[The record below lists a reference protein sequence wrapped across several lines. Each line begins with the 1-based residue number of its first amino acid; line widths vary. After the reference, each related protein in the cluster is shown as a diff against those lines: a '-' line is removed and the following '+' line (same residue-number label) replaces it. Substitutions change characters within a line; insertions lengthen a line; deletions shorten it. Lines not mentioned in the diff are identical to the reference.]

1 MDDHEG
7 QVPCHAARVPRPGD
21 AARISCAVTKPVR
34 EISALTLL
42 RVIQI
47 TDRLAVEDGA
57 LAARIDAAGR
67 GHGGAFAVLLRDKD
81 LPRAER
87 RALGLSLRAL
97 TRRAG
102 ARLVVAADLE
112 IAREIG
118 ADGVH
123 FGAAG
128 RAQLAAAATDW
139 PGAWLSIACH
149 SVDEVAKAAEAGAT
163 IALLSP
169 IFSTPGKGEPIG
181 LEALSRARAAIDAR
195 GSSIVLVALGGVT
208 VESARACLRA
218 GAGAVASIRADLTP
232 VLAETPTA

>member
-1 MDDHEG
+1 M
-7 QVPCHAARVPRPGD
+7 
-21 AARISCAVTKPVR
+21 TKPVR

-57 LAARIDAAGR
+57 LAARIEAAGR

-123 FGAAG
+123 FGGGG
-128 RAQLAAAATDW
+128 RAQLAAAARDW

-169 IFSTPGKGEPIG
+169 TPGKGEPIG

-208 VESARACLRA
+208 VESARACLCA

-232 VLAETPTA
+232 VLAEAPTT